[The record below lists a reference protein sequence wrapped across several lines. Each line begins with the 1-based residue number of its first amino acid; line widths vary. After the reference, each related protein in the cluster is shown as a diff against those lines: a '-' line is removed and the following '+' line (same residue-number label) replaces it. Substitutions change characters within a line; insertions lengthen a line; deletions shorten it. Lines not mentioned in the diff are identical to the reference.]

1 VRESQRPAQAL
12 TDEERVLK
20 LIERTRLLIALDD
33 DIPTETKLST
43 QPMLKMLEAAIAGS
57 DVVDEQRASGYYSAL
72 YTDLVPYPDL
82 EALLSAMRVFLPYL

>member
-1 VRESQRPAQAL
+1 MAQAL

-33 DIPTETKLST
+33 EIPTETKLNA
-43 QPMLKMLEAAIAGS
+43 QPMLKMLEAAIGDAA
-57 DVVDEQRASGYYSAL
+57 DQRRASGYYGAL
-72 YTDLVPYPDL
+72 YSELSPYPDL

>member
-1 VRESQRPAQAL
+1 MAQAR

-33 DIPTETKLST
+33 EMPTETKLET
-43 QPMLKMLEAAIAGS
+43 QPLLKMLEAAITTGDRS
-57 DVVDEQRASGYYSAL
+57 DQERASGYYSAL
-72 YTDLVPYPDL
+72 YTELQPYPDL

>member
-1 VRESQRPAQAL
+1 MAQAL

-33 DIPTETKLST
+33 EIPTETKLNT
-43 QPMLKMLEAAIAGS
+43 QPLLKMLEAAIAAG
-57 DVVDEQRASGYYSAL
+57 DTDEQRASGYYSAL
-72 YTDLVPYPDL
+72 YTDLAPYPDL

>member
-1 VRESQRPAQAL
+1 MAQAL

-33 DIPTETKLST
+33 EIPTETKLNT

-57 DVVDEQRASGYYSAL
+57 DGVDEQRASGYYGTL
-72 YTDLVPYPDL
+72 YADLAAYPDL